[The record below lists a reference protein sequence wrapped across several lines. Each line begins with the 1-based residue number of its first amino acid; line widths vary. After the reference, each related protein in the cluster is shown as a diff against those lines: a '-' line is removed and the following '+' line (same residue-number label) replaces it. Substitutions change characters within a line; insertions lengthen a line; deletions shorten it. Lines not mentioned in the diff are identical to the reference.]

1 MKKMKLRH
9 IIIAALCIISTSC
22 VKQKLETTYN
32 SQENRI
38 DQYIEKNR
46 VVGRDTLRVV
56 YNDGSSRLVTK
67 EGEGPEL
74 TANGNIAFHYAG
86 YTFSGSFSKSN
97 LFVTNRVE
105 SATESGWTLTDEGSQ
120 ILTINMND
128 YRLLPGLK
136 AGLIGVKGGE
146 ECQILFTGK
155 YGFGNK
161 EFGII
166 PANSALLYKIWVES
180 ISND

>member
-1 MKKMKLRH
+1 M
-9 IIIAALCIISTSC
+9 
-22 VKQKLETTYN
+22 
-32 SQENRI
+32 
-38 DQYIEKNR
+38 
-46 VVGRDTLRVV
+46 
-56 YNDGSSRLVTK
+56 
-67 EGEGPEL
+67 
-74 TANGNIAFHYAG
+74 
-86 YTFSGSFSKSN
+86 
-97 LFVTNRVE
+97 E